1 MSRFLVMM
9 AIWPAAF
16 LIWYVY
22 RKDTVE
28 KEPGGLLARLFFLG
42 ALISV
47 LVIVVELL
55 FESLLSSMLTEGT
68 VLYAFLENFYG
79 VALVEEAGKFLIL
92 MTGTWKSKHFNY
104 LFDGI
109 VYAVVVS
116 LGFATIENIF
126 YVAAGGVS
134 TAIARALLS
143 VPGHAIFGVCM
154 GYFYGLAK
162 RAELRGLKDASVTNL
177 LLALVVPTI
186 IHGTYD
192 FLLSVELFG
201 LFLIFEIVVT
211 VLAVKRINKYS
222 REDAPLE

>member
-1 MSRFLVMM
+1 MSRFLVTL

-28 KEPGGLLARLFFLG
+28 KEPPGLLAKLFVLG
-42 ALISV
+42 ALVSGLV
-47 LVIVVELL
+47 LVVEYI
-55 FESLLSSMLTEGT
+55 FGAFIDAMLTEGT

-79 VALVEEAGKFLIL
+79 VALVEEAGKFLVL
-92 MTGTWKSKHFNY
+92 MMCTWKSKHFNY

-134 TAIARALLS
+134 TAIVRALFS
-143 VPGHAIFGVCM
+143 VPSHAIDGVCM
-154 GYFYGLAK
+154 GYFYGMAK
-162 RAELRGLKDASVTNL
+162 RAELRGMKDASVTNL
-177 LLALVVPTI
+177 LLALVAPTL
-186 IHGTYD
+186 IHGAYD
-192 FLLSVELFG
+192 FLLSVELIG
-201 LFLIFEIVVT
+201 IFLVFEVVIT
-211 VLAVKRINKYS
+211 VLAVKRVNAIS
-222 REDAPLE
+222 RKDAPLE